1 MGRNNNPTRGS
12 TIRHVVRT
20 IAAASAAAATLVAG
34 MLVAGTANAAS
45 MRDPFE
51 RTIQNSNPGLWTNLG
66 TITFSNGNK
75 YENMEQSLGVV
86 DRVNGRNTYCIQA
99 DVLYTDTPEGPWSE
113 WTDENSR
120 PDAQRLAW
128 LTDKYNGNKDD
139 LTQAAIA
146 GLIHRELDPIG
157 PEYLQNVQRLG
168 WKDGTSWATYEAKMN
183 ELWNEAVANT
193 PENLDMT
200 YKYTTGER
208 KGSVTPSITNG
219 NGAEIAGIQ
228 YTVTLNGP
236 AVFDQTKTSTISG
249 TTTNEAIHLP
259 WTATGNGKVTSTV
272 QHKIPKAIRLDSPNQ
287 NLMGP
292 TDPQTVSKNIQFD
305 VLNNFKPTIESN
317 QTDHRIEYGHAPE
330 DDLTWHVDPTGG
342 DWIEGATIKSTGTLY
357 YFAKKPVEGRTTV
370 KDGVK
375 AATATVTGDKDGA
388 TNHVDATSITM
399 DPDFVKAHK
408 GATPSNLP
416 DTGWYT
422 WVWQITPDMQDA
434 NMKQY
439 LSTDYDW
446 SDNVLEAE
454 STQHMRNM
462 QPTIKSSVSD
472 AYKNDQSTVTGA
484 DGTERPS
491 VQIGSAQA
499 SDKTDVVYLEK
510 GSVIR
515 DKVTL
520 NVTDV
525 NGDGK
530 VDTQDWLHT
539 KDGQGEGK
547 ETEDNQITLTVNG
560 TIYGGMTREQAEQAQ
575 KDTAAGKTVELPKQ
589 AVKLATATFT
599 TNKAGDY
606 LISSSDEDKPVAQ
619 WKAEDG
625 VDLTNL
631 PSGYAT
637 FVFDIANKDQD
648 TESQT
653 GIKPSKDY
661 PFAKDVHEAPFTAD
675 ETVMI
680 RLTPKLDS
688 TVSSKEVKAGET
700 TIDKLVVAK
709 TNEKDVWPTYP
720 ETNVTEG
727 ETAKSTPLSLD
738 FHGVLYKVSDDPS
751 SAIEETDTVPENAV
765 KVHEADI
772 KDVTKFGTYTTDSF
786 TLTDTGTYA
795 WHWVM
800 TPSLTGDQNHNPLAA
815 LAWRQLTHGRV
826 QHAFG
831 LASEIVRVQGK
842 KPDVPKCEVSTKSQ
856 GEVAFE
862 NDKADLHDELLLKNC
877 EQAAK
882 AEFELWKQANGD
894 QSGDVLI
901 TVTGKVDA
909 VDGAHSPTVTVHET
923 GTYYWREKVYDKS
936 GKLISYGDAR
946 KSNETVLVKEKGL
959 ASTGVGTPML
969 LWAGVLAGAGIALAL
984 AGSRKRIR
992 L

>member
-20 IAAASAAAATLVAG
+20 IAAASAAVATLAAG
-34 MLVAGTANAAS
+34 LLVAGTADAAT

-51 RTIQNSNPGLWTNLG
+51 RSIQNGNPGLWTNVG
-66 TITFSNGNK
+66 TITFSNGKK
-75 YENMEQSLGVV
+75 YENMAQSLGVV
-86 DRVNGRNTYCIQA
+86 DRVNGKNTYCIEA
-99 DVLYTDTPEGPWSE
+99 DTLYTGTTGDWGD
-113 WTDENSR
+113 WTDER
-120 PDAQRLAW
+120 TKPDAQRLAW
-128 LTDKYNGNKDD
+128 LADRYNGDRDD

-146 GLIHRELDPIG
+146 GLIHQKLDPMG
-157 PEYLQNVQRLG
+157 NEYLSGLRQLG
-168 WKDGTSWATYEAKMN
+168 WADEPSWDAYTAKMN
-183 ELWNEAVANT
+183 SLWTEAVNGT
-193 PENLDMT
+193 PKDLDMQ
-200 YKYTTGER
+200 YRYTTGKR
-208 KGSVTPSITNG
+208 KGLVTPSIMNG
-219 NGAEIAGIQ
+219 NGVEIAGIQ
-228 YTVTLNGP
+228 YTVTLKGP
-236 AVFDQTKTSTISG
+236 AVFDQTGTNTISG
-249 TTTNEAIHLP
+249 TTTNEAIHLS
-259 WTATGNGKVTSTV
+259 WTATGNGKVTSIV
-272 QHKIPKAIRLDSPNQ
+272 QHKIPKATRLESPNQ

-292 TDPQTVSKNIQFD
+292 TDPQTVSKNIQFE
-305 VLNNFKPTIESN
+305 VLNNFKPTIQSD
-317 QTDHRIEYGHAPE
+317 QSDHRIEYGHAPE

-342 DWIEGATIKSTGTLY
+342 DWIQGATIKSTGTLY

-375 AATATVTGDKDGA
+375 AATATVAGDRDGA
-388 TNHVDATSITM
+388 TSHVDASSIAM
-399 DPDFVKAHK
+399 DPGFVKAHP
-408 GATPSNLP
+408 GATPSSLP
-416 DTGWYT
+416 ATGWYT
-422 WVWQITPDMQDA
+422 WVWEITPGMQDA
-434 NMKQY
+434 NMRQY
-439 LSTDYDW
+439 LSPDYDW

-454 STQHMRNM
+454 TTLHVRGM
-462 QPTIKSSVSD
+462 QPTITSSVSA
-472 AYKNDQSTVTGA
+472 AYRTDQSKVTGA
-484 DGTERPS
+484 DGIERPA
-491 VQIGSAQA
+491 VQIGSAAA
-499 SDKTDVVYLEK
+499 SDRTDVVYLEK
-510 GSVIR
+510 GGVIR

-520 NVTDV
+520 GVSDV

-530 VDTQDWLHT
+530 TDTADWLHT
-539 KDGQGEGK
+539 KDGQGESR
-547 ETEDNQITLTVNG
+547 ETEANQITIRVNG
-560 TIYGGMTREQAEQAQ
+560 TLYGGMTREQAEQAQ

-589 AVKLATATFT
+589 AVKLATTTFT

-606 LISSSDEDKPVAQ
+606 LLSSRKGEKPAGV
-619 WKAEDG
+619 WKAENG
-625 VDLTNL
+625 IDLTNP

-637 FVFDIANKDQD
+637 FVYDIANRDQD
-648 TESQT
+648 TKNQT
-653 GIKPSKDY
+653 GIEPSRDY

-675 ETVMI
+675 ETVMF

-700 TIDKLVVAK
+700 TVDKLVVAK

-727 ETAKSTPLSLD
+727 ETPKGTPLSLD

-751 SAIEETDTVPENAV
+751 AAIEETDTVPENAV
-765 KVHEADI
+765 KVHETDI

-786 TLTDTGTYA
+786 TLTESGTYA

-815 LAWRQLTHGRV
+815 LAWRQLTHGKV

-831 LASEIVRVQGK
+831 LASEIVRVR
-842 KPDVPKCEVSTKSQ
+842 KPETPKCEVSTKSQ
-856 GEVAFE
+856 GEVTFE
-862 NDKADLHDELLLKNC
+862 NGKADLHDELLLKNC
-877 EQAAK
+877 SDAAK
-882 AEFELWKQANGD
+882 AEFELWRQADGD

-909 VDGAHSPTVTVHET
+909 KDGIHSPTVTVHET
-923 GTYYWREKVYDKS
+923 GTYYWREKVYDQT

-946 KSNETVLVKEKGL
+946 KPNETVLVKEKGL

>member
-20 IAAASAAAATLVAG
+20 IAAGVAAAATLAAG
-34 MLVAGTANAAS
+34 MLVAGTADAAD

-51 RTIQNSNPGLWTNLG
+51 RSIQNGNPGLWANMG
-66 TITFSNGNK
+66 TITFSNGHK
-75 YENMEQSLGVV
+75 YEDMEQSLGVV
-86 DRVNGRNTYCIQA
+86 DKVNGKNVYCIQA
-99 DVLYTDTPEGPWSE
+99 DTLYTGTAGTWGE
-113 WTDENSR
+113 WTDAKTK

-128 LTDKYNGNKDD
+128 LTDKYNGNTDD

-146 GLIHRELDPIG
+146 GLIHQKLDPMG
-157 PEYLQNVQRLG
+157 EEYLKGIERLG
-168 WKDGTSWATYEAKMN
+168 WKDGTSWDTYTKKMN

-193 PENLDMT
+193 PSNLDMR
-200 YKYTTGER
+200 YQYTIGQR
-208 KGSVTPSITNG
+208 KGTIDVGIQNG
-219 NGAEIAGIQ
+219 NGGFLSGIT
-228 YTVTLNGP
+228 YTATLKGP
-236 AVFDQTKTSTISG
+236 AVFDQTGKNTISG
-249 TTTNEAIHLP
+249 TTTNSAQHVA
-259 WTATGNGKVTSTV
+259 WTATGNGKVMPV
-272 QHKIPKAIRLDSPNQ
+272 FNYKVPKAAKLSSPNQ
-287 NLMGP
+287 NLMAA
-292 TDPQTVSKNIQFD
+292 TDPETVSKNIQFE

-330 DDLTWHVDPTGG
+330 DDLTWHVDPSGG

-357 YFAKKPVEGRTTV
+357 YFAKKPVEGQTTV

-375 AATATVTGDKDGA
+375 AATATAAGDRDGA
-388 TNHVDATSITM
+388 TSHVDAASITM
-399 DPDFVKAHK
+399 DPGFVKAHP
-408 GATPSNLP
+408 GATPSSLP
-416 DTGWYT
+416 ATGWYT
-422 WVWQITPDMQDA
+422 WVWEITPGMQDA
-434 NMKQY
+434 DMRQY
-439 LSTDYDW
+439 LPADYDW

-454 STQHMRNM
+454 TTLHVRSM
-462 QPTIKSSVSD
+462 QPTITSSVSA
-472 AYKNDQSTVTGA
+472 AYKTDQSKVTGA
-484 DGTERPS
+484 DGIERPA
-491 VQIGSAQA
+491 VQIGSAAA
-499 SDKTDVVYLEK
+499 SDRTDVVYLEK
-510 GSVIR
+510 GGVIR

-520 NVTDV
+520 GVADV

-560 TIYGGMTREQAEQAQ
+560 AIYGGMTREQAEQAQ

-653 GIKPSKDY
+653 GIKPSDDY

-675 ETVMI
+675 ETVMF

-700 TIDKLVVAK
+700 TVDKLVVAK

-727 ETAKSTPLSLD
+727 EIPKATPLSLD

-751 SAIEETDTVPENAV
+751 AAIEETDTVPENAV
-765 KVHEADI
+765 KVHETDI

-786 TLTDTGTYA
+786 TLTESGTYA
-795 WHWVM
+795 WHWTM
-800 TPSLTGDQNHNPLAA
+800 TPSLTGDQNHNPLTA
-815 LAWRQLTHGRV
+815 LAWRQLTHGKV

-856 GEVAFE
+856 GEVTFE
-862 NDKADLHDELLLKNC
+862 NGKADLHDELLLKNC
-877 EQAAK
+877 SDAAK
-882 AEFELWKQANGD
+882 AEFELWKQSNGD

-909 VDGAHSPTVTVHET
+909 KDGVHSPTVTVHET
-923 GTYYWREKVYDKS
+923 GTYYWREKVYDQT

-984 AGSRKRIR
+984 AGSRRRIR

>member
-12 TIRHVVRT
+12 TIRHVART
-20 IAAASAAAATLVAG
+20 IAAGVAAAATLAAG
-34 MLVAGTANAAS
+34 MLVAGTADAAD

-51 RTIQNSNPGLWTNLG
+51 RSIQNGNPGLWANLG
-66 TITFSNGNK
+66 TITFSNGRK
-75 YENMEQSLGVV
+75 YEDMEQSLGVV
-86 DRVNGRNTYCIQA
+86 DRVNGKNVYCIQA
-99 DVLYTDTPEGPWSE
+99 DTLYTGTAGTWGE
-113 WTDENSR
+113 WTDAKTK

-128 LTDKYNGNKDD
+128 LADRYNGNTDD

-146 GLIHRELDPIG
+146 GLVHQKLDPMG
-157 PEYLQNVQRLG
+157 GEYLNGIQRLG
-168 WKDGTSWATYEAKMN
+168 WKDGIGWDAYTAKMN
-183 ELWNEAVANT
+183 SLWTEAVNGT
-193 PENLDMT
+193 PTDLDMQ
-200 YKYTTGER
+200 YRYTTGKR
-208 KGSVTPSITNG
+208 KGLVTPSIMNG
-219 NGAEIAGIQ
+219 NGVEIAGIQ
-228 YTVTLNGP
+228 YTVTLKGP
-236 AVFDQTKTSTISG
+236 AVFDQTGTNTISG
-249 TTTNEAIHLP
+249 TTTNEAIHLS
-259 WTATGNGKVTSTV
+259 WTATGNGKVTSIV
-272 QHKIPKAIRLDSPNQ
+272 QHKIPKATRLESPNQ

-292 TDPQTVSKNIQFD
+292 TDPQTVSKNIQFE
-305 VLNNFKPTIESN
+305 VLNNFKPTIQSD
-317 QTDHRIEYGHAPE
+317 QSDHRIEYGHAPE

-342 DWIEGATIKSTGTLY
+342 DWIQGATIKSTGTLY
-357 YFAKKPVEGRTTV
+357 YFANKPVEGRTTV
-370 KDGVK
+370 RDGVK
-375 AATATVTGDKDGA
+375 AATATAAGDRDGA
-388 TNHVDATSITM
+388 TSHVDASSITM
-399 DPDFVKAHK
+399 DPGFVKAHP

-416 DTGWYT
+416 ATGWYT
-422 WVWQITPDMQDA
+422 WVWQITPGMQDA
-434 NMKQY
+434 NMRQY
-439 LSTDYDW
+439 LPADYDW

-454 STQHMRNM
+454 TTLHVRSM
-462 QPTIKSSVSD
+462 QPTITSSVSA
-472 AYKNDQSTVTGA
+472 AYKTDQSKVTGA
-484 DGTERPS
+484 DGVERPA
-491 VQIGSAQA
+491 VQIGSAAA
-499 SDKTDVVYLEK
+499 SDRTDVVYLEK
-510 GSVIR
+510 GGVIR

-520 NVTDV
+520 GVSDV

-530 VDTQDWLHT
+530 TDTADWLHT
-539 KDGQGEGK
+539 KDGQGEGR
-547 ETEDNQITLTVNG
+547 ETEANQITIRVNG
-560 TIYGGMTREQAEQAQ
+560 TLYGGMTREQAEQAQ

-606 LISSSDEDKPVAQ
+606 LLSSRKGEKPAGV
-619 WKAEDG
+619 WKAENG
-625 VDLTNL
+625 IDLTNP

-637 FVFDIANKDQD
+637 FVYDIANKDQD

-653 GIKPSKDY
+653 GIKPSDDY

-675 ETVMI
+675 ETVMF

-700 TIDKLVVAK
+700 TVDKLVVAK

-727 ETAKSTPLSLD
+727 ETPKSTPLSLD

-751 SAIEETDTVPENAV
+751 AAIEETDTVPENAV
-765 KVHEADI
+765 KVHETDI

-786 TLTDTGTYA
+786 TLTESGTYA

-815 LAWRQLTHGRV
+815 LAWRQLTHGKV

-831 LASEIVRVQGK
+831 LASEIVRVL
-842 KPDVPKCEVSTKSQ
+842 KPETPKCEVSTKSQ
-856 GEVAFE
+856 GEVTFE
-862 NDKADLHDELLLKNC
+862 NGKADLHDELLLKNC
-877 EQAAK
+877 SDAAK
-882 AEFELWKQANGD
+882 AEFELWKQSNGD

-909 VDGAHSPTVTVHET
+909 KDGIHSPTVTVHET
-923 GTYYWREKVYDKS
+923 GTYYWREKVYDQT

-946 KSNETVLVKEKGL
+946 KPNETVLVKEKGL

>member
-20 IAAASAAAATLVAG
+20 IAAASAAVATLAAG
-34 MLVAGTANAAS
+34 LLVAGTADAAT

-51 RTIQNSNPGLWTNLG
+51 RSIQNGNPGLWTNMG
-66 TITFSNGNK
+66 TITFSNGKK
-75 YENMEQSLGVV
+75 YENMAQSLGVV
-86 DRVNGRNTYCIQA
+86 DRVNDKNTYCIEA
-99 DVLYTDTPEGPWSE
+99 DTLYTGTTGDWGD
-113 WTDENSR
+113 WTDER
-120 PDAQRLAW
+120 TKPDAQRLAW
-128 LTDKYNGNKDD
+128 LADRYNGDRDD

-146 GLIHRELDPIG
+146 GLIHQKLDPMG
-157 PEYLQNVQRLG
+157 NEYLSGLRQLG
-168 WKDGTSWATYEAKMN
+168 WADELSWDAYTAKMN
-183 ELWNEAVANT
+183 SLWTEAVNGT
-193 PENLDMT
+193 PKDLDMQ
-200 YKYTTGER
+200 YQYTTGKR
-208 KGSVTPSITNG
+208 KGLVTPSIMNG
-219 NGAEIAGIQ
+219 NGVEIAGIQ
-228 YTVTLNGP
+228 YTVTLKGP
-236 AVFDQTKTSTISG
+236 AVFDQTGTNTISG
-249 TTTNEAIHLP
+249 TTTNEAIHLS
-259 WTATGNGKVTSTV
+259 WTATGNGKVTSIV
-272 QHKIPKAIRLDSPNQ
+272 QHKIPKATRLESPNQ

-292 TDPQTVSKNIQFD
+292 TDPQTVSKNIQFE
-305 VLNNFKPTIESN
+305 VLNNFKPTIQSD
-317 QTDHRIEYGHAPE
+317 QSDHRIEYGHAPE

-342 DWIEGATIKSTGTLY
+342 DWIQGATIKSTGTLY

-375 AATATVTGDKDGA
+375 AATATVAGDRDGA
-388 TNHVDATSITM
+388 TSHVDASSIAM
-399 DPDFVKAHK
+399 DPGFVKAHP
-408 GATPSNLP
+408 GATPSSLP
-416 DTGWYT
+416 ATGWYT
-422 WVWQITPDMQDA
+422 WVWEITPGMQDA
-434 NMKQY
+434 NMRQY
-439 LSTDYDW
+439 LSPDYDW

-454 STQHMRNM
+454 TTLHVRGM
-462 QPTIKSSVSD
+462 QPTITSSVSA
-472 AYKNDQSTVTGA
+472 AYRTDQSKVTGA
-484 DGTERPS
+484 DGIERPA
-491 VQIGSAQA
+491 VQIGSAAA
-499 SDKTDVVYLEK
+499 SDRTDVVYLEK
-510 GSVIR
+510 GGVIR

-520 NVTDV
+520 GVSDV

-530 VDTQDWLHT
+530 TDTADWLHT
-539 KDGQGEGK
+539 KDGQGEGR
-547 ETEDNQITLTVNG
+547 ETEANQITIRVNG
-560 TIYGGMTREQAEQAQ
+560 TLYGGMTREQAEQAQ

-589 AVKLATATFT
+589 AVKLATTTFT

-606 LISSSDEDKPVAQ
+606 LLSSRKGEKPAGV
-619 WKAEDG
+619 WKAENG
-625 VDLTNL
+625 IDLTNP

-637 FVFDIANKDQD
+637 FVYDIANRDQD
-648 TESQT
+648 TKNQT
-653 GIKPSKDY
+653 GIEPSRDY

-675 ETVMI
+675 ETVMF

-700 TIDKLVVAK
+700 TVDKLVVAK

-727 ETAKSTPLSLD
+727 ETPKGTPLSLD

-751 SAIEETDTVPENAV
+751 AAIEETDTVPENAV
-765 KVHEADI
+765 KVHETDI

-786 TLTDTGTYA
+786 TLTESGTYA

-815 LAWRQLTHGRV
+815 LAWRQLTHGKV

-831 LASEIVRVQGK
+831 LASEIVRVR
-842 KPDVPKCEVSTKSQ
+842 KPETPKCEVSTKSQ
-856 GEVAFE
+856 GEVTFE
-862 NDKADLHDELLLKNC
+862 NGKADLHDELLLKNC
-877 EQAAK
+877 SDAAK
-882 AEFELWKQANGD
+882 AEFELWRQADGD

-909 VDGAHSPTVTVHET
+909 KDGIHSPTVTVHET
-923 GTYYWREKVYDKS
+923 GTYYWREKVYDQT

-946 KSNETVLVKEKGL
+946 KPNETVLVKEKGL

>member
-20 IAAASAAAATLVAG
+20 IAAGVAAAATLAAG
-34 MLVAGTANAAS
+34 MLVAGTADAAD

-51 RTIQNSNPGLWTNLG
+51 RSIQNGNPGLWANMG
-66 TITFSNGNK
+66 TITFSNGHK
-75 YENMEQSLGVV
+75 YEDMEQSLGVV
-86 DRVNGRNTYCIQA
+86 DKVNGKNVYCIQA
-99 DVLYTDTPEGPWSE
+99 DTLYTGTTGTWGE
-113 WTDENSR
+113 WTDAKTK

-128 LTDKYNGNKDD
+128 LTDKYNGNTDD

-146 GLIHRELDPIG
+146 GLIHQKLDPMG
-157 PEYLQNVQRLG
+157 EEYLKGIERLG
-168 WKDGTSWATYEAKMN
+168 WKDGTSWDTYTKKMN

-193 PENLDMT
+193 PSNLDMR
-200 YKYTTGER
+200 YQYTIGQR
-208 KGSVTPSITNG
+208 KGTIDVGIQNG
-219 NGAEIAGIQ
+219 NGGFLSGIT
-228 YTVTLNGP
+228 YTATLKGP
-236 AVFDQTKTSTISG
+236 AVFDQTGKNTISG
-249 TTTNEAIHLP
+249 TTTNSAQHVA
-259 WTATGNGKVTSTV
+259 WTATGNGKVMPV
-272 QHKIPKAIRLDSPNQ
+272 FNYKVPKAAKLSSPNQ
-287 NLMGP
+287 NLMAA
-292 TDPQTVSKNIQFD
+292 TDPETVSKNIQFE

-357 YFAKKPVEGRTTV
+357 YFAKKPVEGQTTV

-388 TNHVDATSITM
+388 TNHVDASSITM
-399 DPDFVKAHK
+399 DPDFMKTHP
-408 GATPSNLP
+408 GATPSSLP

-454 STQHMRNM
+454 TTQHVRNM

-520 NVTDV
+520 GVADV

-530 VDTQDWLHT
+530 VDTADWLHT
-539 KDGQGEGK
+539 RDGQGEGR
-547 ETEDNQITLTVNG
+547 ETEANQITIRVNG
-560 TIYGGMTREQAEQAQ
+560 TLYGGMTREQAEQAQ
-575 KDTAAGKTVELPKQ
+575 KDAASGKNVELPRQ
-589 AVKLATATFT
+589 AVKLATTTFT
-599 TNKAGDY
+599 TNKTGDY

-653 GIKPSKDY
+653 GIKPSDDY

-675 ETVMI
+675 ETVMF

-700 TIDKLVVAK
+700 TVDKLVVAK

-727 ETAKSTPLSLD
+727 EIPKATPLSLD

-751 SAIEETDTVPENAV
+751 AAIEETDTVPENAV
-765 KVHEADI
+765 KVHETDI

-786 TLTDTGTYA
+786 TLTESGTYA
-795 WHWVM
+795 WHWTM
-800 TPSLTGDQNHNPLAA
+800 TPSLTGDQNHNPLTA
-815 LAWRQLTHGRV
+815 LAWRQLTHGKV

-856 GEVAFE
+856 GEVTFE
-862 NDKADLHDELLLKNC
+862 NGKADLHDELLLKNC
-877 EQAAK
+877 SDAAK
-882 AEFELWKQANGD
+882 AEFELWKQSNGD

-909 VDGAHSPTVTVHET
+909 KDGAHSPTVTVHET
-923 GTYYWREKVYDKS
+923 GTYYWREKVYDQT

>member
-1 MGRNNNPTRGS
+1 MGS
-12 TIRHVVRT
+12 THNDRHWART
-20 IAAASAAAATLVAG
+20 LAAGVAAAATLAAG
-34 MLVAGTANAAS
+34 MLVAGTADAAD

-51 RTIQNSNPGLWTNLG
+51 RSIQNGNPGLWANLG
-66 TITFSNGNK
+66 TITFSNGHK

-86 DRVNGRNTYCIQA
+86 DRVNGKNAYCIEA
-99 DVLYTDTPEGPWSE
+99 DTLYTGTSGTWGD
-113 WTDENSR
+113 WTDER
-120 PDAQRLAW
+120 TKPDAQKLAW
-128 LTDKYNGNKDD
+128 LTNKYNNDTND

-146 GLIHRELDPIG
+146 GLVHKKLDPMG
-157 PEYLQNVQRLG
+157 DEYLNGIQRLG
-168 WKDGTSWATYEAKMN
+168 WKDGIGWDTYAAKMDS
-183 ELWNEAVANT
+183 LWNEAVNGT
-193 PENLDMT
+193 PTNLDM
-200 YKYTTGER
+200 KYQYTIGQR
-208 KGSVTPSITNG
+208 KGLVTPSIMNG
-219 NGAEIAGIQ
+219 NGQ
-228 YTVTLNGP
+228 YVSGMPFRIMLQGP
-236 AVFDQTKTSTISG
+236 AVFDQTGTDTIDG
-249 TTTNEAIHLP
+249 TTTNKKQDFA
-259 WTATGNGKVTSTV
+259 WTATGNGKVTWSVSYKGNQPRKLT
-272 QHKIPKAIRLDSPNQ
+272 SPNQ
-287 NLMGP
+287 NLMAP
-292 TDPQTVSKNIQFD
+292 SDPETVSKNIQFE
-305 VLNNFKPTIESN
+305 VRNNFKPTIQSD
-317 QTDHRIEYGHAPE
+317 QSDHRIEYGHAPE

-342 DWIEGATIKSTGTLY
+342 DWIQGATIKSTGTLY
-357 YFAKKPVEGRTTV
+357 YFANKPVEGRTTV
-370 KDGVK
+370 RDGVK
-375 AATATVTGDKDGA
+375 AATATAAGDRDGA
-388 TNHVDATSITM
+388 TSHVDAASITM
-399 DPDFVKAHK
+399 DPGFVKAHP
-408 GATPSNLP
+408 GATPSSLP
-416 DTGWYT
+416 ATGWYT
-422 WVWQITPDMQDA
+422 WVWQITPGMQDA

-439 LSTDYDW
+439 LPADYDW

-454 STQHMRNM
+454 TTLHVRSM
-462 QPTIKSSVSD
+462 QPTITSSVSA
-472 AYKNDQSTVTGA
+472 AYKTDQSTVAGA

-491 VQIGSAQA
+491 VQIGSAAA

-520 NVTDV
+520 GVTDV

-530 VDTQDWLHT
+530 TDTADWLHT
-539 KDGQGEGK
+539 KDGQGEGR
-547 ETEDNQITLTVNG
+547 ETEANQITIRVNG
-560 TIYGGMTREQAEQAQ
+560 TLYGGMTREQAEQAQ
-575 KDTAAGKTVELPKQ
+575 KDTAAGKTVEPPKQ

-653 GIKPSKDY
+653 GIEPSDDY

-675 ETVMI
+675 ETVMF

-700 TIDKLVVAK
+700 TVDKLVVAK

-727 ETAKSTPLSLD
+727 EIPKATPLSLD

-751 SAIEETDTVPENAV
+751 AAIEETDTVPENAV
-765 KVHEADI
+765 KVHETDI
-772 KDVTKFGTYTTDSF
+772 KDVTGFGTYTTDSF
-786 TLTDTGTYA
+786 TLTESGTYA

-815 LAWRQLTHGRV
+815 LAWRQLTHGKV

-831 LASEIVRVQGK
+831 LASEIVRVR
-842 KPDVPKCEVSTKSQ
+842 KPETPRCEVSTRSQ
-856 GEVAFE
+856 GEVTME
-862 NDKADLHDELLLKNC
+862 NGRADLHDELLLRNC

-882 AEFELWKQANGD
+882 AEFELWKQADGD

-909 VDGAHSPTVTVHET
+909 KDGVHSPTVTVHET
-923 GTYYWREKVYDKS
+923 GTYYWREKVYDQT
-936 GKLISYGDAR
+936 GRLVSYGDAR
-946 KSNETVLVKEKGL
+946 KPNETVTVREKQL
-959 ASTGVGTPML
+959 ASTGTGVLPAVMAGML
-969 LWAGVLAGAGIALAL
+969 LAGLGAAFALRNRRRA
-984 AGSRKRIR
+984 
-992 L
+992 

>member
-20 IAAASAAAATLVAG
+20 IAAGVAAAATLAAG
-34 MLVAGTANAAS
+34 MLVAGTADAAD

-51 RTIQNSNPGLWTNLG
+51 RSIQNGNPGLWANMG
-66 TITFSNGNK
+66 TITFSNGHK
-75 YENMEQSLGVV
+75 YEDMEQSLGVV
-86 DRVNGRNTYCIQA
+86 DKVNGKNVYCIQA
-99 DVLYTDTPEGPWSE
+99 DTLYTGTAGTWGE
-113 WTDENSR
+113 WTDAKTK

-128 LTDKYNGNKDD
+128 LTDKYNGNTDD

-146 GLIHRELDPIG
+146 GLIHQKLDPMG
-157 PEYLQNVQRLG
+157 EEYLKGIERLG
-168 WKDGTSWATYEAKMN
+168 WKDGTSWDTYTKKMN

-193 PENLDMT
+193 PSNLDMR
-200 YKYTTGER
+200 YQYTIGQR
-208 KGSVTPSITNG
+208 KGTIDVGIQNG
-219 NGAEIAGIQ
+219 NGGFLSGIT
-228 YTVTLNGP
+228 YTATLKGP
-236 AVFDQTKTSTISG
+236 AVFDQTGKNTISG
-249 TTTNEAIHLP
+249 TTTNSAQHVA
-259 WTATGNGKVTSTV
+259 WTATGNGKVMPV
-272 QHKIPKAIRLDSPNQ
+272 FNYKVPKAAKLSSPNQ
-287 NLMGP
+287 NLMAA
-292 TDPQTVSKNIQFD
+292 TDPETVSKNIQFE

-330 DDLTWHVDPTGG
+330 DDLTWHVDPSGG

-357 YFAKKPVEGRTTV
+357 YFAKKPVEGQTTV

-388 TNHVDATSITM
+388 TNHVDAASITM
-399 DPDFVKAHK
+399 DPDFVKTHP
-408 GATPSNLP
+408 GATPSSLP

-434 NMKQY
+434 NMRQY

-454 STQHMRNM
+454 STQHVRNM
-462 QPTIKSSVSD
+462 QPTIKSSVSG
-472 AYKNDQSTVTGA
+472 AYKNDQSTVAGA

-510 GSVIR
+510 GSIIR

-520 NVTDV
+520 GVTDV

-560 TIYGGMTREQAEQAQ
+560 SIYGGMTREQAEQAQ

-625 VDLTNL
+625 VDLTNP

-637 FVFDIANKDQD
+637 FVFDIANRDQD
-648 TESQT
+648 TKNQT
-653 GIKPSKDY
+653 GIEPSRDY

-675 ETVMI
+675 ETIMT

-700 TIDKLVVAK
+700 TVDRLVVAK

-720 ETNVTEG
+720 QSNVTEG
-727 ETAKSTPLSLD
+727 ETPKGTPLSLD
-738 FHGVLYKVSDDPS
+738 FHGVLYKVSDDPAA
-751 SAIEETDTVPENAV
+751 AIEQTDTVPDNAV
-765 KVHEADI
+765 KVHETDI
-772 KDVTKFGTYTTDSF
+772 KDVTKFGTYSTDSF
-786 TLTDTGTYA
+786 TLTEPGTYA

-815 LAWRQLTHGRV
+815 LAWRQLTHGKV

-856 GEVAFE
+856 GEVTFE
-862 NDKADLHDELLLKNC
+862 NGKADLHDELLLKNC

-923 GTYYWREKVYDKS
+923 GTYYWREKVYDQT

>member
-12 TIRHVVRT
+12 TIRHMVRT
-20 IAAASAAAATLVAG
+20 IAAGVAAAATLAAG
-34 MLVAGTANAAS
+34 MLVAGTADAAD

-51 RTIQNSNPGLWTNLG
+51 RSIQNGNPGLWANMG
-66 TITFSNGNK
+66 TITFSNGHK
-75 YENMEQSLGVV
+75 YEDMEQSLGVV
-86 DRVNGRNTYCIQA
+86 DKVNGKNVYCIQA
-99 DVLYTDTPEGPWSE
+99 DTLYTGTAGTWGE
-113 WTDENSR
+113 WTDAKTK

-128 LTDKYNGNKDD
+128 LTDKYNGNTDD

-146 GLIHRELDPIG
+146 GLIHQKLDPMG
-157 PEYLQNVQRLG
+157 EEYLKGIERLG
-168 WKDGTSWATYEAKMN
+168 WKDGTSWDTYTKKMN

-193 PENLDMT
+193 PSNLDMR
-200 YKYTTGER
+200 YQYTIGQR
-208 KGSVTPSITNG
+208 KGTIDVGIQNG
-219 NGAEIAGIQ
+219 NGGFLSGIT
-228 YTVTLNGP
+228 YTATLKGP
-236 AVFDQTKTSTISG
+236 AVFDQTGKNTISG
-249 TTTNEAIHLP
+249 TTTNSAQHVA
-259 WTATGNGKVTSTV
+259 WTATGNGKVMPV
-272 QHKIPKAIRLDSPNQ
+272 FNYKVPKAAKLSSPNQ
-287 NLMGP
+287 NLMAA
-292 TDPQTVSKNIQFD
+292 TDPETVSKNIQFE

-330 DDLTWHVDPTGG
+330 DDLTWHVDPSGG

-357 YFAKKPVEGRTTV
+357 YFAKKPVEGQTTV

-388 TNHVDATSITM
+388 TNHVDAASITM
-399 DPDFVKAHK
+399 DPDFVKTHP
-408 GATPSNLP
+408 GATPSSLP
-416 DTGWYT
+416 ATGWYT
-422 WVWQITPDMQDA
+422 WVWEITPDMQDA
-434 NMKQY
+434 NMRQY
-439 LSTDYDW
+439 LPADYDW

-454 STQHMRNM
+454 TTLHVRNM
-462 QPTIKSSVSD
+462 QPTITSSVSA
-472 AYKNDQSTVTGA
+472 AYKTDQSKVTGA
-484 DGTERPS
+484 DGVERPA
-491 VQIGSAQA
+491 VQIGSAAA
-499 SDKTDVVYLEK
+499 SDRTDVVYLEK
-510 GSVIR
+510 GGVIR

-520 NVTDV
+520 GVSDV

-530 VDTQDWLHT
+530 TDTADWLHT
-539 KDGQGEGK
+539 KDGQGEGR
-547 ETEDNQITLTVNG
+547 ETEANQITIRVNG
-560 TIYGGMTREQAEQAQ
+560 TLYGGMTREQAEQAQ

-606 LISSSDEDKPVAQ
+606 LLSSRKGEKPAGV
-619 WKAEDG
+619 WKAENG
-625 VDLTNL
+625 IDLTNP

-637 FVFDIANKDQD
+637 FVYDIANKDQD

-653 GIKPSKDY
+653 GIKPSDDY

-675 ETVMI
+675 ETVMF

-700 TIDKLVVAK
+700 TVDKLVVAK

-720 ETNVTEG
+720 QSNVTEG
-727 ETAKSTPLSLD
+727 ETPKGTPLSLD

-751 SAIEETDTVPENAV
+751 AAIEETDTVPENAV
-765 KVHEADI
+765 KVHETDI

-786 TLTDTGTYA
+786 TLTESGTYA

-815 LAWRQLTHGRV
+815 LAWRQLTHGKV

-831 LASEIVRVQGK
+831 LASEIVRVR
-842 KPDVPKCEVSTKSQ
+842 KPETPKCEVSTRSQ
-856 GEVAFE
+856 GEVTME
-862 NDKADLHDELLLKNC
+862 NGKADLHDELLLKNC

-882 AEFELWKQANGD
+882 AEFELWRQADGD

-909 VDGAHSPTVTVHET
+909 KDGIHSPTVTVHET
-923 GTYYWREKVYDKS
+923 GTYYWREKVYDQT
-936 GKLISYGDAR
+936 GGLVSYGDAR
-946 KSNETVLVKEKGL
+946 KPNETVLVKEKGL

>member
-20 IAAASAAAATLVAG
+20 IAAGVAAAATLAAG
-34 MLVAGTANAAS
+34 MLVAGTADAAD

-51 RTIQNSNPGLWTNLG
+51 RSIQNGNPGLWANMG
-66 TITFSNGNK
+66 TITFSNGHK
-75 YENMEQSLGVV
+75 YEDMEQSLGVV
-86 DRVNGRNTYCIQA
+86 DKVNGKNVYCIQA
-99 DVLYTDTPEGPWSE
+99 DTLYTGTAGTWGE
-113 WTDENSR
+113 WTDAKTK

-128 LTDKYNGNKDD
+128 LTDKYNGNTDD

-146 GLIHRELDPIG
+146 GLIHQKLDPMG
-157 PEYLQNVQRLG
+157 GEYLNGIQRLG
-168 WKDGTSWATYEAKMN
+168 WKDGIGWDTYAAKMDS
-183 ELWNEAVANT
+183 LWNEAVANT
-193 PENLDMT
+193 PSNLDMQ
-200 YKYTTGER
+200 YRYTTGKR
-208 KGSVTPSITNG
+208 KGLVTPSIMNVNG
-219 NGAEIAGIQ
+219 VEIAGIQ
-228 YTVTLNGP
+228 YTVTLKGP
-236 AVFDQTKTSTISG
+236 AVFDQTGTNTISG
-249 TTTNEAIHLP
+249 TTTNEAIHLS
-259 WTATGNGKVTSTV
+259 WTATGNGKVTSIV
-272 QHKIPKAIRLDSPNQ
+272 QHKIPKATRLESPNQ

-292 TDPQTVSKNIQFD
+292 TDPQTVSKNIQFE
-305 VLNNFKPTIESN
+305 VRNNFKPTIESN

-342 DWIEGATIKSTGTLY
+342 DWIQGATIKSTGTLY

-370 KDGVK
+370 RDGVK
-375 AATATVTGDKDGA
+375 AATATVSGDRDGA
-388 TNHVDATSITM
+388 TSHVDASSITM
-399 DPDFVKAHK
+399 DPGFVKAHP
-408 GATPSNLP
+408 GAAPSSLP
-416 DTGWYT
+416 ATGWYT
-422 WVWQITPDMQDA
+422 WVWEITPGMQDA
-434 NMKQY
+434 NMRQY
-439 LSTDYDW
+439 LPADYDW

-454 STQHMRNM
+454 TTLHVRSM
-462 QPTIKSSVSD
+462 QPTITSSVSA
-472 AYKNDQSTVTGA
+472 AYKTDQSKVTGA
-484 DGTERPS
+484 DGIERPA
-491 VQIGSAQA
+491 VQIGSAAA
-499 SDKTDVVYLEK
+499 SDRTDVVYLEK
-510 GSVIR
+510 GGVIR

-520 NVTDV
+520 GVSDV

-530 VDTQDWLHT
+530 TDTADWLHT
-539 KDGQGEGK
+539 KDGQGEGR
-547 ETEDNQITLTVNG
+547 ETEANQITIRVNG
-560 TIYGGMTREQAEQAQ
+560 TLYGGMTREQAEQAQ
-575 KDTAAGKTVELPKQ
+575 KDAASGKTVELPKQ
-589 AVKLATATFT
+589 AVKLATTTFT

-606 LISSSDEDKPVAQ
+606 LLSSRKGEKPAGV
-619 WKAEDG
+619 WKAENG
-625 VDLTNL
+625 IDLTNP

-637 FVFDIANKDQD
+637 FVYDIANKDQD

-653 GIKPSKDY
+653 GIKPSDDY

-675 ETVMI
+675 ETVMF

-720 ETNVTEG
+720 QSNVTEG
-727 ETAKSTPLSLD
+727 ETPKSTPLSLD
-738 FHGVLYKVSDDPS
+738 FHGVLYKVSDDPAA
-751 SAIEETDTVPENAV
+751 AIEETDTVPENAV
-765 KVHEADI
+765 KVHETDI

-786 TLTDTGTYA
+786 TLTESGTYA

-815 LAWRQLTHGRV
+815 LAWRQLTHGKV

-831 LASEIVRVQGK
+831 LASEIVRVR
-842 KPDVPKCEVSTKSQ
+842 KPETPKCEVSTRSQ
-856 GEVAFE
+856 GEVTME
-862 NDKADLHDELLLKNC
+862 NGRADLHDELLLKNC

-882 AEFELWKQANGD
+882 AEFELWKQSNGD

-909 VDGAHSPTVTVHET
+909 KDGIHSPTVTVHET
-923 GTYYWREKVYDKS
+923 GTYYWREKVYDQT

>member
-34 MLVAGTANAAS
+34 MLVAGTADAAD

-51 RTIQNSNPGLWTNLG
+51 RAIWNNNPGLATNMG
-66 TITFSNGNK
+66 TITFSNGHK
-75 YENMEQSLGVV
+75 YENMEQGLGIV
-86 DRVNGRNTYCIQA
+86 DRVNGRNVYCIQA
-99 DVLYTDTPEGPWSE
+99 DVLYTGTTGTWGD
-113 WTDENSR
+113 WTDER
-120 PDAQRLAW
+120 TKPDAQRLAW
-128 LTDKYNGNKDD
+128 LTDRYNGNTDD
-139 LTQAAIA
+139 LTQGAIA
-146 GLIHRELDPIG
+146 GLIHKKLDPMG
-157 PEYLQNVQRLG
+157 EEYMQNVQRLG
-168 WKDGTSWATYEAKMN
+168 WKDGTSWDTYTAKMN

-193 PENLDMT
+193 PSNLDMR
-200 YKYTTGER
+200 YQYTLGKR
-208 KGSVTPSITNG
+208 KGTIDVGIQNG
-219 NGAEIAGIQ
+219 NGGFLSGIT
-228 YTVTLNGP
+228 YTATLKGP
-236 AVFDQTKTSTISG
+236 AVFDQTGKNTISG
-249 TTTNEAIHLP
+249 TTTNSAQHVA
-259 WTATGNGKVTSTV
+259 WTATGNGKVMPV
-272 QHKIPKAIRLDSPNQ
+272 FNYKVPKAAKLSSPNQ
-287 NLMGP
+287 NLMAA
-292 TDPQTVSKNIQFD
+292 TDPETVSKNIQFE
-305 VLNNFKPTIESN
+305 VLNNFKPTIESD
-317 QTDHRIEYGHAPE
+317 QSDHRIEYGHAPE

-342 DWIEGATIKSTGTLY
+342 DWIQGATIKSTGTLY

-375 AATATVTGDKDGA
+375 AATATVTGDRDGA
-388 TNHVDATSITM
+388 TNHVDAASITM
-399 DPDFVKAHK
+399 DPGFVKTHK
-408 GATPSNLP
+408 GATPSSLP
-416 DTGWYT
+416 ATGWYT

-434 NMKQY
+434 NMRQY

-454 STQHMRNM
+454 STQHVRSM
-462 QPTIKSSVSD
+462 QPTIKSSVSA
-472 AYKNDQSTVTGA
+472 AYKTDQSTVAGA

-520 NVTDV
+520 GVTDV

-547 ETEDNQITLTVNG
+547 ETEDNQITIRVNG
-560 TIYGGMTREQAEQAQ
+560 TLYGGMTREQAEQAQ
-575 KDTAAGKTVELPKQ
+575 KDTAAGKTVGLPKQ

-653 GIKPSKDY
+653 GVKPSRDY

-675 ETVMI
+675 ETVMF

-700 TIDKLVVAK
+700 TVDKLVVAK

-751 SAIEETDTVPENAV
+751 SAIEQTDTVPENAV

-772 KDVTKFGTYTTDSF
+772 KDVTRFGTYTTDSF

>member
-20 IAAASAAAATLVAG
+20 IAAGVAAAATLAAG
-34 MLVAGTANAAS
+34 MLVAGTADAAD

-51 RTIQNSNPGLWTNLG
+51 RSIQNGNPGLWANMG
-66 TITFSNGNK
+66 TITFSNGHK
-75 YENMEQSLGVV
+75 YEDMEQSLGVV
-86 DRVNGRNTYCIQA
+86 DKVNGKNVYCIQA
-99 DVLYTDTPEGPWSE
+99 DTLYTGTTGTWGE
-113 WTDENSR
+113 WTDAKTK

-128 LTDKYNGNKDD
+128 LTDKYNGNTDD

-146 GLIHRELDPIG
+146 GLIHQKLDPMG
-157 PEYLQNVQRLG
+157 EEYLKGIERLG
-168 WKDGTSWATYEAKMN
+168 WKDGTSWDTYTKKMN

-193 PENLDMT
+193 PSNLDMR
-200 YKYTTGER
+200 YQYTIGQR
-208 KGSVTPSITNG
+208 KGTIDVGIQNG
-219 NGAEIAGIQ
+219 NGGFLSGIT
-228 YTVTLNGP
+228 YTATLKGP
-236 AVFDQTKTSTISG
+236 AVFDQTGKNTISG
-249 TTTNEAIHLP
+249 TTTNSAQHVA
-259 WTATGNGKVTSTV
+259 WTATGNGKVMPV
-272 QHKIPKAIRLDSPNQ
+272 FNYKVPKAAKLSSPNQ
-287 NLMGP
+287 NLMAA
-292 TDPQTVSKNIQFD
+292 TDPETVSKNIQFE

-357 YFAKKPVEGRTTV
+357 YFAKKPVEGQTTV

-388 TNHVDATSITM
+388 TNHVDASSITM
-399 DPDFVKAHK
+399 DPDFMKTHP
-408 GATPSNLP
+408 GATPSSLP

-454 STQHMRNM
+454 TTQHVRNM

-520 NVTDV
+520 GVADV

-530 VDTQDWLHT
+530 VDTADWLHT
-539 KDGQGEGK
+539 RDGQGEGR
-547 ETEDNQITLTVNG
+547 ETEANQITIRVNG
-560 TIYGGMTREQAEQAQ
+560 TLYGGMTREQAEQAQ
-575 KDTAAGKTVELPKQ
+575 KDAASGKNVELPRQ
-589 AVKLATATFT
+589 AVKLATTTFT
-599 TNKAGDY
+599 TNKTGDY

-653 GIKPSKDY
+653 GIKPSDDY

-675 ETVMI
+675 ETVMF

-700 TIDKLVVAK
+700 TVDKLVVAK

-727 ETAKSTPLSLD
+727 EIPKATPLSLD

-751 SAIEETDTVPENAV
+751 AAIEETDTVPENAV
-765 KVHEADI
+765 KVHETDI

-786 TLTDTGTYA
+786 TLTESGTYA
-795 WHWVM
+795 WHWTM
-800 TPSLTGDQNHNPLAA
+800 TPSLTGDQNHNPLTA
-815 LAWRQLTHGRV
+815 LAWRQLTHGKV

-856 GEVAFE
+856 GEVTFE
-862 NDKADLHDELLLKNC
+862 NGKADLHDELLLKNC
-877 EQAAK
+877 SDAAK
-882 AEFELWKQANGD
+882 AEFELWKQSNGD

-909 VDGAHSPTVTVHET
+909 KDGAHSPTVTVHET
-923 GTYYWREKVYDKS
+923 GTYYWREKVHDQT

>member
-20 IAAASAAAATLVAG
+20 IAAGVAAAATLAAG
-34 MLVAGTANAAS
+34 MLVAGTADAAD

-51 RTIQNSNPGLWTNLG
+51 RSIQNGNPGLWANMG
-66 TITFSNGNK
+66 TITFSNGHK
-75 YENMEQSLGVV
+75 YEDMEQSLGVV
-86 DRVNGRNTYCIQA
+86 DKVNGKNVYCIQA
-99 DVLYTDTPEGPWSE
+99 DTLYTGTAGTWGE
-113 WTDENSR
+113 WTDAKTK

-128 LTDKYNGNKDD
+128 LTDKYNGNTDD

-146 GLIHRELDPIG
+146 GLIHQKLDPMG
-157 PEYLQNVQRLG
+157 EEYLKGIERLG
-168 WKDGTSWATYEAKMN
+168 WKDGTSWDTYTKKMN

-193 PENLDMT
+193 PSNLDMR
-200 YKYTTGER
+200 YQYTIGQR
-208 KGSVTPSITNG
+208 KGTINVGIQNG
-219 NGAEIAGIQ
+219 NGGFLSGIT
-228 YTVTLNGP
+228 YTATLKGP
-236 AVFDQTKTSTISG
+236 AVFDQTGKNTISG
-249 TTTNEAIHLP
+249 TTTNSAQHVA
-259 WTATGNGKVTSTV
+259 WTATGNGKVMPV
-272 QHKIPKAIRLDSPNQ
+272 FNYKVPKAAKLSSPNQ
-287 NLMGP
+287 NLMAA
-292 TDPQTVSKNIQFD
+292 TDPETVSKNIQFE

-330 DDLTWHVDPTGG
+330 DDLTWHVDPSGG

-357 YFAKKPVEGRTTV
+357 YFAKKPVEGQTTV

-388 TNHVDATSITM
+388 TNHVDAASITM
-399 DPDFVKAHK
+399 DPDFVKTHP
-408 GATPSNLP
+408 GATPSSLP

-454 STQHMRNM
+454 TTLHVRNM
-462 QPTIKSSVSD
+462 QPTITSSVSA
-472 AYKNDQSTVTGA
+472 AYKTDQSKVTGA
-484 DGTERPS
+484 DGIERPA
-491 VQIGSAQA
+491 VQIGSAAA
-499 SDKTDVVYLEK
+499 SDRTDVVYLEK
-510 GSVIR
+510 GGVIR

-520 NVTDV
+520 GVSDV

-530 VDTQDWLHT
+530 TDTADWLHT
-539 KDGQGEGK
+539 KDGQGEGR
-547 ETEDNQITLTVNG
+547 ETEANQITIRVNG
-560 TIYGGMTREQAEQAQ
+560 TLYGGMTREQAEQAQ
-575 KDTAAGKTVELPKQ
+575 KDAASGKTVELPRQ
-589 AVKLATATFT
+589 AVKLATTTFT

-606 LISSSDEDKPVAQ
+606 LLSSRKGEKPAGV
-619 WKAEDG
+619 WKAENG
-625 VDLTNL
+625 IDLTNP

-637 FVFDIANKDQD
+637 FVYDIANRDQD
-648 TESQT
+648 TKNQT
-653 GIKPSKDY
+653 GIEPSRDY

-675 ETVMI
+675 ETVMF

-700 TIDKLVVAK
+700 TVDKLVVAK

-727 ETAKSTPLSLD
+727 ETPKGTPLSLD

-751 SAIEETDTVPENAV
+751 AAIEETDTVPENAV
-765 KVHEADI
+765 KVHETDI

-786 TLTDTGTYA
+786 TLTESGTYA

-815 LAWRQLTHGRV
+815 LAWRQLTHGKV

-831 LASEIVRVQGK
+831 LASEIVRVR
-842 KPDVPKCEVSTKSQ
+842 KPETPKCEVSTKSQ
-856 GEVAFE
+856 GEVTFE
-862 NDKADLHDELLLKNC
+862 NGKADLHDELLLKNC
-877 EQAAK
+877 SDAAK
-882 AEFELWKQANGD
+882 AEFELWRQADGD

-909 VDGAHSPTVTVHET
+909 KDGIHSPTVTVHET
-923 GTYYWREKVYDKS
+923 GTYYWREKVYDQT

-946 KSNETVLVKEKGL
+946 KPNETVLVKEKGL

>member
-20 IAAASAAAATLVAG
+20 IAAASAAVATLAAG
-34 MLVAGTANAAS
+34 LLVAGTADAAT

-51 RTIQNSNPGLWTNLG
+51 RSIQNGNPGLWTNVG
-66 TITFSNGNK
+66 TITFSNGKK
-75 YENMEQSLGVV
+75 YENMAQSLGVV
-86 DRVNGRNTYCIQA
+86 DRVNGKNTYCIEA
-99 DVLYTDTPEGPWSE
+99 DTLYTGTTGDWGD
-113 WTDENSR
+113 WTDER
-120 PDAQRLAW
+120 TKPDAQRLAW
-128 LTDKYNGNKDD
+128 LADRYNGDRDD

-146 GLIHRELDPIG
+146 GLIHQKLDPMG
-157 PEYLQNVQRLG
+157 NEYLSGLRQLG
-168 WKDGTSWATYEAKMN
+168 WADEPSWDAYTAKMN
-183 ELWNEAVANT
+183 SLWTEAVNGT
-193 PENLDMT
+193 PKDLDMQ
-200 YKYTTGER
+200 YRYTTGKR
-208 KGSVTPSITNG
+208 KGLVTPSIMNG
-219 NGAEIAGIQ
+219 NGVEIAGIQ
-228 YTVTLNGP
+228 YTVTLKGP
-236 AVFDQTKTSTISG
+236 AVFDQTGTNTISG
-249 TTTNEAIHLP
+249 TTTNEAIHLS
-259 WTATGNGKVTSTV
+259 WTATGNGKVTSIV
-272 QHKIPKAIRLDSPNQ
+272 QHKIPKATRLESPNQ

-292 TDPQTVSKNIQFD
+292 TDPQTVSKNIQFE
-305 VLNNFKPTIESN
+305 VLNNFKPTIQSD
-317 QTDHRIEYGHAPE
+317 QSDHRIEYGHAPE

-342 DWIEGATIKSTGTLY
+342 DWIQGATIKSTGTLY

-375 AATATVTGDKDGA
+375 AATATVAGDRDGA
-388 TNHVDATSITM
+388 TSHVDASSIAM
-399 DPDFVKAHK
+399 DPGFVKAHP
-408 GATPSNLP
+408 GATPSSLP
-416 DTGWYT
+416 ATGWYT
-422 WVWQITPDMQDA
+422 WVWEITPGMQDA
-434 NMKQY
+434 NMRQY
-439 LSTDYDW
+439 LSPDYDW

-454 STQHMRNM
+454 TTLHVRGM
-462 QPTIKSSVSD
+462 QPTITSSVSA
-472 AYKNDQSTVTGA
+472 AYRTDQSKVTGA
-484 DGTERPS
+484 DGIERPA
-491 VQIGSAQA
+491 VQIGSAAA
-499 SDKTDVVYLEK
+499 SDRTDVVYLEK
-510 GSVIR
+510 GGVIR

-520 NVTDV
+520 GVSDV

-530 VDTQDWLHT
+530 TDTADWLHT
-539 KDGQGEGK
+539 KDGQGEGR
-547 ETEDNQITLTVNG
+547 ETEANQITIRVNG
-560 TIYGGMTREQAEQAQ
+560 TLYGGMTREQAEQAQ

-589 AVKLATATFT
+589 AVKLATTTFT

-606 LISSSDEDKPVAQ
+606 LLSSRKGEKPAGV
-619 WKAEDG
+619 WKAENG
-625 VDLTNL
+625 IDLTNP

-637 FVFDIANKDQD
+637 FVYDIANRDQD
-648 TESQT
+648 TKNQT
-653 GIKPSKDY
+653 GIEPSRDY

-675 ETVMI
+675 ETVMF

-700 TIDKLVVAK
+700 TVDKLVVAK

-727 ETAKSTPLSLD
+727 ETPKGTPLSLD

-751 SAIEETDTVPENAV
+751 VAIEETDTVPENAV
-765 KVHEADI
+765 KVHETDI

-786 TLTDTGTYA
+786 TLTESGTYA

-815 LAWRQLTHGRV
+815 LAWRQLTHGKV

-831 LASEIVRVQGK
+831 LASEIVRVR
-842 KPDVPKCEVSTKSQ
+842 KPETPKCEVSTKSQ
-856 GEVAFE
+856 GEVTFE
-862 NDKADLHDELLLKNC
+862 NGKADLHDELLLKNC
-877 EQAAK
+877 SDAAK
-882 AEFELWKQANGD
+882 AEFELWRQADGD

-909 VDGAHSPTVTVHET
+909 KDGIHSPTVTVHET
-923 GTYYWREKVYDKS
+923 GTYYWREKVYDQT

-946 KSNETVLVKEKGL
+946 KPNETVLVKEKGL

>member
-20 IAAASAAAATLVAG
+20 IAAASAAVATLAAG
-34 MLVAGTANAAS
+34 LLVAGTADAAT

-51 RTIQNSNPGLWTNLG
+51 RSIQNGNPGLWTNVG
-66 TITFSNGNK
+66 TITFSNGKK
-75 YENMEQSLGVV
+75 YENMAQSLGVV
-86 DRVNGRNTYCIQA
+86 DRVNGKNTYCIEA
-99 DVLYTDTPEGPWSE
+99 DTLYTGTTGDWGD
-113 WTDENSR
+113 WTDER
-120 PDAQRLAW
+120 TKPDAQRLAW
-128 LTDKYNGNKDD
+128 LADRYNGDRDD

-146 GLIHRELDPIG
+146 GLIHQKLDPMG
-157 PEYLQNVQRLG
+157 NEYLNGLRQLG
-168 WKDGTSWATYEAKMN
+168 WADGPSWDAYTAKMN
-183 ELWNEAVANT
+183 SLWTEAVNGT
-193 PENLDMT
+193 PKDLDMQ
-200 YKYTTGER
+200 YRYTTGKR
-208 KGSVTPSITNG
+208 KGLVTPSIMNG
-219 NGAEIAGIQ
+219 NGVEIAGIQ
-228 YTVTLNGP
+228 YTVTLKGP
-236 AVFDQTKTSTISG
+236 AVFDQTGTNTISG
-249 TTTNEAIHLP
+249 TTTNEAIHLS
-259 WTATGNGKVTSTV
+259 WTATGNGKVTSIV
-272 QHKIPKAIRLDSPNQ
+272 QHKIPKATRLESPNQ

-292 TDPQTVSKNIQFD
+292 TDPQTVSKNIQFE
-305 VLNNFKPTIESN
+305 VLNNFKPTIQSD
-317 QTDHRIEYGHAPE
+317 QSDHRIEYGHAPE

-342 DWIEGATIKSTGTLY
+342 DWIQGATIKSTGTLY

-370 KDGVK
+370 RDGVK
-375 AATATVTGDKDGA
+375 AATATAAGDRDGA
-388 TNHVDATSITM
+388 TSHVDASSITM
-399 DPDFVKAHK
+399 DPGFVKAHP
-408 GATPSNLP
+408 GATPSSLP
-416 DTGWYT
+416 ATGWYT

-434 NMKQY
+434 NMRQY

-454 STQHMRNM
+454 TTLHVRSM
-462 QPTIKSSVSD
+462 QPTITSSVSA
-472 AYKNDQSTVTGA
+472 AYKTDQSKVTGA
-484 DGTERPS
+484 DGIERPA
-491 VQIGSAQA
+491 VQIGSAAA
-499 SDKTDVVYLEK
+499 SDRTDVVYLEK
-510 GSVIR
+510 GGVIR

-520 NVTDV
+520 GVADV

-530 VDTQDWLHT
+530 TDTADWLHT
-539 KDGQGEGK
+539 KDGQGEGR
-547 ETEDNQITLTVNG
+547 ETEANQITIRVNG
-560 TIYGGMTREQAEQAQ
+560 TLYGGMTREQAEQAQ
-575 KDTAAGKTVELPKQ
+575 KDAASGKTVELPKQ
-589 AVKLATATFT
+589 AVKLATTTFT

-606 LISSSDEDKPVAQ
+606 LLSSRKGEKPAGV
-619 WKAEDG
+619 WKTENG
-625 VDLTNL
+625 IDLTNP

-637 FVFDIANKDQD
+637 FVYDIANRDQD
-648 TESQT
+648 TKNQT
-653 GIKPSKDY
+653 GIEPSRDY

-675 ETVMI
+675 ETVMF

-700 TIDKLVVAK
+700 TVDKLVVAK

-727 ETAKSTPLSLD
+727 ETPKSTPLSLD

-751 SAIEETDTVPENAV
+751 AAIEETDTVPENAV
-765 KVHEADI
+765 KVHETDI

-786 TLTDTGTYA
+786 TLTESGTYA

-815 LAWRQLTHGRV
+815 LAWRQLTHGKV

-831 LASEIVRVQGK
+831 LASEIVRVR
-842 KPDVPKCEVSTKSQ
+842 KPETPKCEVSTKSQ
-856 GEVAFE
+856 GEVTFE
-862 NDKADLHDELLLKNC
+862 NGKADLHDELLLKNC
-877 EQAAK
+877 SDAAK
-882 AEFELWKQANGD
+882 AEFELWKQSNGD

-909 VDGAHSPTVTVHET
+909 KDGIHSPTVTVHET
-923 GTYYWREKVYDKS
+923 GTYYWREKVYDQT

-946 KSNETVLVKEKGL
+946 KPNETVLVKEKGL

>member
-1 MGRNNNPTRGS
+1 MGRNSNPTRGS

-20 IAAASAAAATLVAG
+20 IAAASAAVATLAAG
-34 MLVAGTANAAS
+34 MLVAGTANAAV
-45 MRDPFE
+45 MRDPGE
-51 RTIQNSNPGLWTNLG
+51 RSIQNDNPGLWTNVG
-66 TITFSNGNK
+66 TITFSNGKK
-75 YENMEQSLGVV
+75 YENMAQSLGVV
-86 DRVNGRNTYCIQA
+86 DRVNGKNAYCIQA
-99 DVLYTDTPEGPWSE
+99 DTLYTGTSGTWGD
-113 WTDENSR
+113 WTDER
-120 PDAQRLAW
+120 TKPDAQKLAW
-128 LTDKYNGNKDD
+128 LTDRHNGDRDD

-146 GLIHRELDPIG
+146 GLIHQKLDPMG
-157 PEYLQNVQRLG
+157 NEYLNGLRQLG
-168 WKDGTSWATYEAKMN
+168 WADGPSWDAYTAKMN
-183 ELWNEAVANT
+183 SLWTEAVNGT
-193 PENLDMT
+193 PTDLDMR
-200 YKYTTGER
+200 YRYTTGKR
-208 KGSVTPSITNG
+208 KGLVTPSIMNG
-219 NGAEIAGIQ
+219 NGVEIAGIQ
-228 YTVTLNGP
+228 YTVTLKGP
-236 AVFDQTKTSTISG
+236 AVFDQTGTNTISG
-249 TTTNEAIHLP
+249 TTTNEAIHLS
-259 WTATGNGKVTSTV
+259 WTATGNGKVTGIV
-272 QHKIPKAIRLDSPNQ
+272 QHKIPKATRLESPNQ
-287 NLMGP
+287 NLMGS
-292 TDPQTVSKNIQFD
+292 TDPQTVSKNIQFE
-305 VLNNFKPTIESN
+305 VLNNFKPTIRSD
-317 QTDHRIEYGHAPE
+317 QSDHRIEYGHAPE

-342 DWIEGATIKSTGTLY
+342 DWIQGATIKSTGTLY

-370 KDGVK
+370 RDGVK
-375 AATATVTGDKDGA
+375 AATATAAGDRDGA
-388 TNHVDATSITM
+388 TSHVDASSITM
-399 DPDFVKAHK
+399 DPGFVKAHP
-408 GATPSNLP
+408 GATPSSLP
-416 DTGWYT
+416 ATGWYT
-422 WVWQITPDMQDA
+422 WVWQITPGMQDA
-434 NMKQY
+434 NMRQY
-439 LSTDYDW
+439 LPADYDW

-454 STQHMRNM
+454 TTLHVRSM
-462 QPTIKSSVSD
+462 QPTITSSVSA
-472 AYKNDQSTVTGA
+472 AYKTDQSKVTGA
-484 DGTERPS
+484 DGIERPA
-491 VQIGSAQA
+491 VQIGSAAA
-499 SDKTDVVYLEK
+499 SDRTDVVYLEK
-510 GSVIR
+510 GGVIR

-520 NVTDV
+520 GVSDV

-530 VDTQDWLHT
+530 TDTADWLHT
-539 KDGQGEGK
+539 KDGQGEGR
-547 ETEDNQITLTVNG
+547 ETEANQITIRVNG
-560 TIYGGMTREQAEQAQ
+560 TLYGGMTREQAEQAQ

-606 LISSSDEDKPVAQ
+606 LISSSDEDKPVTQ

-653 GIKPSKDY
+653 GIKPSDDY
-661 PFAKDVHEAPFTAD
+661 PFAKDVHEAPFTVD
-675 ETVMI
+675 ETVMF

-727 ETAKSTPLSLD
+727 ETPKSTPLSLD

-751 SAIEETDTVPENAV
+751 AAIEETDTVPENAV
-765 KVHEADI
+765 KVHETDI

-786 TLTDTGTYA
+786 TLTESGTYA
-795 WHWVM
+795 WHWTM
-800 TPSLTGDQNHNPLAA
+800 TPSLTGDQNHNPLTA
-815 LAWRQLTHGRV
+815 LAWRQLTHGKV

-831 LASEIVRVQGK
+831 LASEIVRVR
-842 KPDVPKCEVSTKSQ
+842 KPETPKCEVSTRSQ
-856 GEVAFE
+856 GEVTME
-862 NDKADLHDELLLKNC
+862 NGRADLHDELLLKNC

-909 VDGAHSPTVTVHET
+909 KDGAHSPTVTVHET
-923 GTYYWREKVYDKS
+923 GTYYWREKVYDQT

>member
-1 MGRNNNPTRGS
+1 MGRNSNPTRGS

-20 IAAASAAAATLVAG
+20 IAAASAAVATLAAG
-34 MLVAGTANAAS
+34 MLVAGTANAAV
-45 MRDPFE
+45 MRDPGE
-51 RTIQNSNPGLWTNLG
+51 RSIQNGNPGLWTNVG
-66 TITFSNGNK
+66 TITFSNGKK
-75 YENMEQSLGVV
+75 YENMAQSLGVV
-86 DRVNGRNTYCIQA
+86 DRVNGKNAYCIQA
-99 DVLYTDTPEGPWSE
+99 DTLYTGTSGTWGD
-113 WTDENSR
+113 WTDER
-120 PDAQRLAW
+120 TKPDAQKLAW
-128 LTDKYNGNKDD
+128 LTDRHNGDRDD

-146 GLIHRELDPIG
+146 GLIHQKLDPMG
-157 PEYLQNVQRLG
+157 NEYLNGLRQLG
-168 WKDGTSWATYEAKMN
+168 WADGPSWDAYTAKMN
-183 ELWNEAVANT
+183 SLWTEAVNGT
-193 PENLDMT
+193 PTDLDMQ
-200 YKYTTGER
+200 YRYTTGKR
-208 KGSVTPSITNG
+208 KGLVTPSIMNG
-219 NGAEIAGIQ
+219 NGVEIAGIQ
-228 YTVTLNGP
+228 YTVTLKGP
-236 AVFDQTKTSTISG
+236 AVFDQTGTNTISG
-249 TTTNEAIHLP
+249 TTTNEAIHLS
-259 WTATGNGKVTSTV
+259 WTATGNGKVTSIV
-272 QHKIPKAIRLDSPNQ
+272 QHKIPKATRLESPNQ

-292 TDPQTVSKNIQFD
+292 TDPQTVSKNIQFE
-305 VLNNFKPTIESN
+305 VLNNFKPTIRSD
-317 QTDHRIEYGHAPE
+317 QSDHRIEYGHAPE

-342 DWIEGATIKSTGTLY
+342 DWIQGATIKSTGTLY
-357 YFAKKPVEGRTTV
+357 YFANKPVEGRTTV
-370 KDGVK
+370 RDGVK
-375 AATATVTGDKDGA
+375 AATATAAGDRDGA
-388 TNHVDATSITM
+388 TSHVDASSITM
-399 DPDFVKAHK
+399 DPGFVKAHP
-408 GATPSNLP
+408 GATPSSLP
-416 DTGWYT
+416 ATGWYT
-422 WVWQITPDMQDA
+422 WVWQITPGMQDA
-434 NMKQY
+434 NMRQY
-439 LSTDYDW
+439 LPADYDW

-454 STQHMRNM
+454 TTLHVRSM
-462 QPTIKSSVSD
+462 QPTITSSVSA
-472 AYKNDQSTVTGA
+472 AYKTDQSKVTGA
-484 DGTERPS
+484 DGVERPA
-491 VQIGSAQA
+491 VQIGSAAA
-499 SDKTDVVYLEK
+499 SDRTDVVYLEK
-510 GSVIR
+510 GGVIR

-520 NVTDV
+520 GVSDV

-530 VDTQDWLHT
+530 TDTADWLHT
-539 KDGQGEGK
+539 KDGQGEGR
-547 ETEDNQITLTVNG
+547 ETEANQITIRVNG
-560 TIYGGMTREQAEQAQ
+560 TLYGGMTREQAEQAQ

-606 LISSSDEDKPVAQ
+606 LLSSRKGEKPAGV
-619 WKAEDG
+619 WKAENG
-625 VDLTNL
+625 IDLTNL

-637 FVFDIANKDQD
+637 FVFDIANRDQD

-653 GIKPSKDY
+653 GIEPSRDY

-700 TIDKLVVAK
+700 TVDKLVVAK

-751 SAIEETDTVPENAV
+751 AAIEQTDTVPENAV

-772 KDVTKFGTYTTDSF
+772 KDVTRFGTYTTDSF

-815 LAWRQLTHGRV
+815 LAWRQLTHGKV

-831 LASEIVRVQGK
+831 LASEIVRVQGR
-842 KPDVPKCEVSTKSQ
+842 KPETPRCEVSTKSQ
-856 GEVAFE
+856 GEVTFE
-862 NDKADLHDELLLKNC
+862 NGRADLHDELLLKNC

-901 TVTGKVDA
+901 TVTGKIDA

>member
-20 IAAASAAAATLVAG
+20 IAAASAAVATLAAG
-34 MLVAGTANAAS
+34 LLVAGTADAAT

-51 RTIQNSNPGLWTNLG
+51 RSIQNGNPGLWTNVG
-66 TITFSNGNK
+66 TITFSNGKK
-75 YENMEQSLGVV
+75 YENMAQSLGVV
-86 DRVNGRNTYCIQA
+86 DRVNGKNTYCIEA
-99 DVLYTDTPEGPWSE
+99 DTLYTGTTGDWGD
-113 WTDENSR
+113 WTDER
-120 PDAQRLAW
+120 TKPDAQRLAW
-128 LTDKYNGNKDD
+128 LADRYNGDRDD

-146 GLIHRELDPIG
+146 GLIHQKLDPMG
-157 PEYLQNVQRLG
+157 NEYLSGLLQLG
-168 WKDGTSWATYEAKMN
+168 WADEPSWDAYTAKMN
-183 ELWNEAVANT
+183 SLWTEAVNGT
-193 PENLDMT
+193 PKDLDMQ
-200 YKYTTGER
+200 YRYTTGKR
-208 KGSVTPSITNG
+208 KGLVTPSIMNG
-219 NGAEIAGIQ
+219 NGVEIAGIQ
-228 YTVTLNGP
+228 YTVTLKGP
-236 AVFDQTKTSTISG
+236 AVFDQTGTNTISG
-249 TTTNEAIHLP
+249 TTTNEAIHLS
-259 WTATGNGKVTSTV
+259 WTATGNGKVTSIV
-272 QHKIPKAIRLDSPNQ
+272 QHKIPKATRLESPNQ
-287 NLMGP
+287 NLMSP
-292 TDPQTVSKNIQFD
+292 TDPQTVSKNIQFE
-305 VLNNFKPTIESN
+305 VLNNFKPTIQSD
-317 QTDHRIEYGHAPE
+317 QSDHRIEYGHAPE

-342 DWIEGATIKSTGTLY
+342 DWIQGATIKSTGTLY

-375 AATATVTGDKDGA
+375 AATATVAGDRDGA
-388 TNHVDATSITM
+388 TSHVDASSIAM
-399 DPDFVKAHK
+399 DPGFVKAHP
-408 GATPSNLP
+408 GATPSSLP
-416 DTGWYT
+416 ATGWYT
-422 WVWQITPDMQDA
+422 WVWEITPGMQDA
-434 NMKQY
+434 NMRQY
-439 LSTDYDW
+439 LSPDYDW

-454 STQHMRNM
+454 TTLHVRGM
-462 QPTIKSSVSD
+462 QPTITSSVSA
-472 AYKNDQSTVTGA
+472 AYRTDQSKVTGA
-484 DGTERPS
+484 DGIERPA
-491 VQIGSAQA
+491 VQIGSAAA
-499 SDKTDVVYLEK
+499 SDRTDVVYLEK
-510 GSVIR
+510 GGVIR

-520 NVTDV
+520 GVSDV

-530 VDTQDWLHT
+530 TDTADWLHT
-539 KDGQGEGK
+539 KDGQGEGR
-547 ETEDNQITLTVNG
+547 ETEANQITIRVNG
-560 TIYGGMTREQAEQAQ
+560 TLYGGMTREQAEQAQ

-589 AVKLATATFT
+589 AVKLATTTFT

-606 LISSSDEDKPVAQ
+606 LLSSRKGEKPAGV
-619 WKAEDG
+619 WKAENG
-625 VDLTNL
+625 IDLTNP

-637 FVFDIANKDQD
+637 FVYDIANRDQD
-648 TESQT
+648 TKNQT
-653 GIKPSKDY
+653 GIEPSRDY

-675 ETVMI
+675 ETVMF

-700 TIDKLVVAK
+700 TVDKLVVAK

-727 ETAKSTPLSLD
+727 ETPKGTPLSLD

-751 SAIEETDTVPENAV
+751 AAIEETDTVPENAV
-765 KVHEADI
+765 KVHETDI

-786 TLTDTGTYA
+786 TLTESGTYA

-815 LAWRQLTHGRV
+815 LAWRQLTHGKV

-856 GEVAFE
+856 GEVTFE
-862 NDKADLHDELLLKNC
+862 NGKADLHDELLLKNC
-877 EQAAK
+877 SDAAK
-882 AEFELWKQANGD
+882 AEFELWKQSNGD

-909 VDGAHSPTVTVHET
+909 KDGVHSPTVTVHET
-923 GTYYWREKVYDKS
+923 GTYYWREKVYDQT

-984 AGSRKRIR
+984 AGSRRRIR

>member
-20 IAAASAAAATLVAG
+20 IAAASAAVATLAAG
-34 MLVAGTANAAS
+34 LLVAGTADAAT

-51 RTIQNSNPGLWTNLG
+51 RSIQNGNPGLWTNVG
-66 TITFSNGNK
+66 TITFSNGKK
-75 YENMEQSLGVV
+75 YENMAQSLGVV
-86 DRVNGRNTYCIQA
+86 DRVNGKNTYCIEA
-99 DVLYTDTPEGPWSE
+99 DTLYTGTTGDWGD
-113 WTDENSR
+113 WTDER
-120 PDAQRLAW
+120 TKPDAQRLAW
-128 LTDKYNGNKDD
+128 LADRYNGDRDD

-146 GLIHRELDPIG
+146 GLIHQKLDPMG
-157 PEYLQNVQRLG
+157 NEYLSGLRQLG
-168 WKDGTSWATYEAKMN
+168 WADEPSWDAYTAKMN
-183 ELWNEAVANT
+183 SLWTEAVNGT
-193 PENLDMT
+193 PKDLDMQ
-200 YKYTTGER
+200 YRYTTGKR
-208 KGSVTPSITNG
+208 KGLVTPSIMNG
-219 NGAEIAGIQ
+219 NGVEIAGIQ
-228 YTVTLNGP
+228 YTVTLKGP
-236 AVFDQTKTSTISG
+236 AVFDQTGTNTISG
-249 TTTNEAIHLP
+249 TTTNEAIHLS
-259 WTATGNGKVTSTV
+259 WTATGNGKVTSIV
-272 QHKIPKAIRLDSPNQ
+272 QHKIPKATRLESPNQ

-292 TDPQTVSKNIQFD
+292 TDPQTVSKNIQFE
-305 VLNNFKPTIESN
+305 VLNNFKPTIQSD
-317 QTDHRIEYGHAPE
+317 QSDHRIEYGHAPE

-342 DWIEGATIKSTGTLY
+342 DWIQGATIKSTGTLY

-375 AATATVTGDKDGA
+375 AATATVAGDRDGA
-388 TNHVDATSITM
+388 TSHVDASSIAM
-399 DPDFVKAHK
+399 DPGFVKAHP
-408 GATPSNLP
+408 GATPSSLP
-416 DTGWYT
+416 ATGWYT
-422 WVWQITPDMQDA
+422 WVWEITPGMQDA
-434 NMKQY
+434 NMRQY
-439 LSTDYDW
+439 LSPDYDW

-454 STQHMRNM
+454 TTLHVRGM
-462 QPTIKSSVSD
+462 QPTITSSVSA
-472 AYKNDQSTVTGA
+472 AYRTDQSKVTGA
-484 DGTERPS
+484 DGIERPA
-491 VQIGSAQA
+491 VQIGSAAA
-499 SDKTDVVYLEK
+499 SDRTDVVYLEK
-510 GSVIR
+510 GGVIR

-520 NVTDV
+520 GVSDV

-530 VDTQDWLHT
+530 TDTADWLHT
-539 KDGQGEGK
+539 KDGQGEGR
-547 ETEDNQITLTVNG
+547 ETEANQITIRVNG
-560 TIYGGMTREQAEQAQ
+560 TLYGGMTREQAEQAQ

-653 GIKPSKDY
+653 GIKPSDDY

-675 ETVMI
+675 ETVMF

-700 TIDKLVVAK
+700 TVDKLVVAK

-727 ETAKSTPLSLD
+727 EIPKATPLSLD

-751 SAIEETDTVPENAV
+751 AAIEETDTVPENAV
-765 KVHEADI
+765 KVHETDI

-786 TLTDTGTYA
+786 TLTESGTYA
-795 WHWVM
+795 WHWTM
-800 TPSLTGDQNHNPLAA
+800 TPSLTGDQNHNPLTA
-815 LAWRQLTHGRV
+815 LAWRQLTHGKV

-856 GEVAFE
+856 GEVTFE
-862 NDKADLHDELLLKNC
+862 NGKADLHDELLLKNC
-877 EQAAK
+877 SDAAK
-882 AEFELWKQANGD
+882 AEFELWKQSNGD

-909 VDGAHSPTVTVHET
+909 KDGVHSPTVTVHET
-923 GTYYWREKVYDKS
+923 GTYYWREKVYDQT

-984 AGSRKRIR
+984 AGSRRRIR

>member
-20 IAAASAAAATLVAG
+20 IAAASAAAATLAAG
-34 MLVAGTANAAS
+34 MLVAGTANAAT

-51 RTIQNSNPGLWTNLG
+51 RSIQNGRPGLWTNLG
-66 TITFSNGNK
+66 TITFSGGPQ

-86 DRVNGRNTYCIQA
+86 DQVDGRNAYCIQA
-99 DVLYTDTPEGPWSE
+99 DVLYTGTTGTWGE
-113 WTDENSR
+113 WTDER
-120 PDAQRLAW
+120 TKPDAQRLAW
-128 LTDKYNGNKDD
+128 LADRYNGNTDD

-146 GLIHRELDPIG
+146 GLIHQKLDPMG
-157 PEYLQNVQRLG
+157 NEYLNGIQRLG
-168 WKDGTSWATYEAKMN
+168 WKDGTSWDTFTAKMN
-183 ELWNEAVANT
+183 SLWTEAVANT
-193 PENLDMT
+193 PSNLDM
-200 YKYTTGER
+200 KYQYTIGKR
-208 KGSVTPSITNG
+208 KGLVTPSIMNG
-219 NGAEIAGIQ
+219 NGVEIAGIQ
-228 YTVTLNGP
+228 YTVTLKGP
-236 AVFDQTKTSTISG
+236 AVFDQTGTNTISG
-249 TTTNEAIHLP
+249 TTTNEAIHLS
-259 WTATGNGKVTSTV
+259 WTATGNGKVTSIV
-272 QHKIPKAIRLDSPNQ
+272 QHKIPKATRLESPNQ

-292 TDPQTVSKNIQFD
+292 TDPQTVSKNIQFE
-305 VLNNFKPTIESN
+305 VLNNFKPTIQSD
-317 QTDHRIEYGHAPE
+317 QSDHRIEYGHAPE

-342 DWIEGATIKSTGTLY
+342 DWIQGATIKSTGTLY

-370 KDGVK
+370 RDGVK
-375 AATATVTGDKDGA
+375 AATATAAGDRDGA
-388 TNHVDATSITM
+388 TSHVDASSITM
-399 DPDFVKAHK
+399 DPGFVKAHP
-408 GATPSNLP
+408 GATPSSLP
-416 DTGWYT
+416 ATGWYT
-422 WVWQITPDMQDA
+422 WVWQITPGMQDA
-434 NMKQY
+434 NMRQY

-454 STQHMRNM
+454 TTLHVRSM
-462 QPTIKSSVSD
+462 QPTITSSVSD
-472 AYKNDQSTVTGA
+472 AYKTDQSKVTGA
-484 DGTERPS
+484 DGVERPA
-491 VQIGSAQA
+491 VQIGSAAA
-499 SDKTDVVYLEK
+499 SDRTDVVYLEK
-510 GSVIR
+510 GGVIR

-520 NVTDV
+520 GVSDV

-530 VDTQDWLHT
+530 TDTADWLHT
-539 KDGQGEGK
+539 KDGQGEGR
-547 ETEDNQITLTVNG
+547 ETEANQITIRVNG
-560 TIYGGMTREQAEQAQ
+560 TLYGGMTREQAEQAQ

-589 AVKLATATFT
+589 AVKLATTTFT

-606 LISSSDEDKPVAQ
+606 LLSSRKGEKPAGV
-619 WKAEDG
+619 WKAENG
-625 VDLTNL
+625 IDLTNL

-637 FVFDIANKDQD
+637 FVYDIANKDQD

-653 GIKPSKDY
+653 GIKPSDDY

-675 ETVMI
+675 ETVMF

-700 TIDKLVVAK
+700 TVDKLVVAK

-727 ETAKSTPLSLD
+727 ETPKGTPLSLD

-751 SAIEETDTVPENAV
+751 AAIEETDTVPENAV
-765 KVHEADI
+765 KVHETDI
-772 KDVTKFGTYTTDSF
+772 KDITKFGTYTTDSF
-786 TLTDTGTYA
+786 TLTESGTYA

-815 LAWRQLTHGRV
+815 LAWRQLTHGKV

-831 LASEIVRVQGK
+831 LASEIVRVR
-842 KPDVPKCEVSTKSQ
+842 KPETPKCEVSTRSQ
-856 GEVAFE
+856 GEVTME
-862 NDKADLHDELLLKNC
+862 NGRADLHDELLLKNC

-909 VDGAHSPTVTVHET
+909 KDGIHSPTVTVHET
-923 GTYYWREKVYDKS
+923 GTYYWREKVYDQT

-946 KSNETVLVKEKGL
+946 KSNETVTVKEKGL

>member
-20 IAAASAAAATLVAG
+20 IAAASATVATLAAG
-34 MLVAGTANAAS
+34 MLVAGTADAAD

-51 RTIQNSNPGLWTNLG
+51 RSIQNGNPGLWANMG
-66 TITFSNGNK
+66 TITFSNGHK
-75 YENMEQSLGVV
+75 YEDMEQSLGVV
-86 DRVNGRNTYCIQA
+86 DKVNGKNVYCIQA
-99 DVLYTDTPEGPWSE
+99 DTLYTGAAGTWGE
-113 WTDENSR
+113 WTDAKTK

-128 LTDKYNGNKDD
+128 LTDKYNGNTDD

-146 GLIHRELDPIG
+146 GLIHQKLDPMG
-157 PEYLQNVQRLG
+157 EEYLKGIERLG
-168 WKDGTSWATYEAKMN
+168 WKDGTSWDTYTKKMN

-193 PENLDMT
+193 PSNLDMR
-200 YKYTTGER
+200 YQYTIGQR
-208 KGSVTPSITNG
+208 KGTIDVGIQNG
-219 NGAEIAGIQ
+219 NGGFLSGIT
-228 YTVTLNGP
+228 YTVTLKGP
-236 AVFDQTKTSTISG
+236 AVFDQTGKNTISG
-249 TTTNEAIHLP
+249 TTTNSAQHVA
-259 WTATGNGKVTSTV
+259 WTATGNGKVMPV
-272 QHKIPKAIRLDSPNQ
+272 FNYKVPKAAKLSSPNQ
-287 NLMGP
+287 NLMTA
-292 TDPQTVSKNIQFD
+292 TDPETVSKNIQFE

-330 DDLTWHVDPTGG
+330 DDLTWHVDPSGG

-357 YFAKKPVEGRTTV
+357 YFAKKPVEGQTTV

-388 TNHVDATSITM
+388 TNHVDAASITM
-399 DPDFVKAHK
+399 DPDFVKTHP
-408 GATPSNLP
+408 GATPSSLP

-454 STQHMRNM
+454 TTLHVRNM
-462 QPTIKSSVSD
+462 QPTITSSVSA
-472 AYKNDQSTVTGA
+472 AYKTDQSKVTGA
-484 DGTERPS
+484 DGIERPA
-491 VQIGSAQA
+491 VQIGSAAA
-499 SDKTDVVYLEK
+499 SDRTDVVYLEK
-510 GSVIR
+510 GGVIR

-520 NVTDV
+520 GVSDV

-530 VDTQDWLHT
+530 TDTADWLHT
-539 KDGQGEGK
+539 KDGQGEGR
-547 ETEDNQITLTVNG
+547 ETEANQITIRVNG
-560 TIYGGMTREQAEQAQ
+560 TLYGGMTREQAEQAQ
-575 KDTAAGKTVELPKQ
+575 KDAASGKTVELPRQ
-589 AVKLATATFT
+589 AVKLATTTFT

-606 LISSSDEDKPVAQ
+606 LLSSRKGEKPAGV
-619 WKAEDG
+619 WKAENG
-625 VDLTNL
+625 IDLTNP

-637 FVFDIANKDQD
+637 FVYDIANRDQD
-648 TESQT
+648 TKNQT
-653 GIKPSKDY
+653 GIEPSRDY

-675 ETVMI
+675 ETVMF

-700 TIDKLVVAK
+700 TVDKLVVAK

-727 ETAKSTPLSLD
+727 ETPKGTPLSLD

-751 SAIEETDTVPENAV
+751 AAIEETDTVPENAV
-765 KVHEADI
+765 KVHETDI

-786 TLTDTGTYA
+786 TLTESGTYA

-815 LAWRQLTHGRV
+815 LAWRQLTHGKV

-831 LASEIVRVQGK
+831 LASEIVRVR
-842 KPDVPKCEVSTKSQ
+842 KPETPKCEVSTKSQ
-856 GEVAFE
+856 GEVTFE
-862 NDKADLHDELLLKNC
+862 NGKADLHDELLLKNC
-877 EQAAK
+877 SDAAK
-882 AEFELWKQANGD
+882 AEFELWRQADGD

-909 VDGAHSPTVTVHET
+909 KDGIHSPTVTVHET
-923 GTYYWREKVYDKS
+923 GTYYWREKVYDQT

-946 KSNETVLVKEKGL
+946 KPNETVLVKEKGL

>member
-1 MGRNNNPTRGS
+1 MGRNSNPTRGS

-20 IAAASAAAATLVAG
+20 IAAASAAVATLAAG
-34 MLVAGTANAAS
+34 MLVAGTANAAV
-45 MRDPFE
+45 MRDPGE
-51 RTIQNSNPGLWTNLG
+51 RSIQNGNPGLWTNVG
-66 TITFSNGNK
+66 TITFSNGKK
-75 YENMEQSLGVV
+75 YENIAQSLGVV
-86 DRVNGRNTYCIQA
+86 DRVNGKNAYCIQA
-99 DVLYTDTPEGPWSE
+99 DTLYTGTSGTWGD
-113 WTDENSR
+113 WTDER
-120 PDAQRLAW
+120 TKPDAQKLAW
-128 LTDKYNGNKDD
+128 LTDRHNGDRDD

-146 GLIHRELDPIG
+146 GLIHQKLDPMG
-157 PEYLQNVQRLG
+157 NEYLNGLRQLG
-168 WKDGTSWATYEAKMN
+168 WADGPSWDAYTAKMN
-183 ELWNEAVANT
+183 SLWTEAVNGT
-193 PENLDMT
+193 PTDLDMQ
-200 YKYTTGER
+200 YRYTTGKR
-208 KGSVTPSITNG
+208 KGLVTPSIMNG
-219 NGAEIAGIQ
+219 NGVEIAGIQ
-228 YTVTLNGP
+228 YTVTLKGP
-236 AVFDQTKTSTISG
+236 AVFDQTGTNTISG
-249 TTTNEAIHLP
+249 TTTNEAIHLS
-259 WTATGNGKVTSTV
+259 WTATGNGKVTSIV
-272 QHKIPKAIRLDSPNQ
+272 QHKIPKATRLESPNQ

-292 TDPQTVSKNIQFD
+292 TDPQTVSKNIQFE
-305 VLNNFKPTIESN
+305 VLNNFKPTIRSD
-317 QTDHRIEYGHAPE
+317 QSDHRIEYGHAPE

-342 DWIEGATIKSTGTLY
+342 DWIQGATIKSTGTLY

-370 KDGVK
+370 RDGVK
-375 AATATVTGDKDGA
+375 AATATAAGDRDGA
-388 TNHVDATSITM
+388 TSHVDASSITM
-399 DPDFVKAHK
+399 DPGFVKAHP
-408 GATPSNLP
+408 GATPSSLP
-416 DTGWYT
+416 ATGWYT
-422 WVWQITPDMQDA
+422 WVWQITPGMQDA
-434 NMKQY
+434 NMRQY
-439 LSTDYDW
+439 LPADYDW

-454 STQHMRNM
+454 TTLHVRSM
-462 QPTIKSSVSD
+462 QPTITSSVSA
-472 AYKNDQSTVTGA
+472 AYKTDQSKVTGA
-484 DGTERPS
+484 DGIERPA
-491 VQIGSAQA
+491 VQIGSAAA
-499 SDKTDVVYLEK
+499 SDRTDVVYLEK
-510 GSVIR
+510 GGVIR

-520 NVTDV
+520 GVSDV

-530 VDTQDWLHT
+530 TDTADWLHT
-539 KDGQGEGK
+539 KDGQGEGR
-547 ETEDNQITLTVNG
+547 ETEANQITIRVNG
-560 TIYGGMTREQAEQAQ
+560 TLYGGMTREQAEQAQ

-606 LISSSDEDKPVAQ
+606 LISSSDEDKPVTQ

-653 GIKPSKDY
+653 GIKPSDDY
-661 PFAKDVHEAPFTAD
+661 PFAKDVHEAPFTVD
-675 ETVMI
+675 ETVMF

-727 ETAKSTPLSLD
+727 ETPKSTPLSLD

-751 SAIEETDTVPENAV
+751 AAIEETDTVPENAV
-765 KVHEADI
+765 KVHETDI

-786 TLTDTGTYA
+786 TLTESGTYA
-795 WHWVM
+795 WHWTM
-800 TPSLTGDQNHNPLAA
+800 TPSLTGDQNHNPLTA
-815 LAWRQLTHGRV
+815 LAWRQLTHGKV

-831 LASEIVRVQGK
+831 LASEIVRVR
-842 KPDVPKCEVSTKSQ
+842 KPETPKCEVSTRSQ
-856 GEVAFE
+856 GEVTME
-862 NDKADLHDELLLKNC
+862 NGRADLHDELLLKNC

-909 VDGAHSPTVTVHET
+909 KDGAHSPTVTVHET
-923 GTYYWREKVYDKS
+923 GTYYWREKVYDQT

>member
-20 IAAASAAAATLVAG
+20 IAAGVAAAATLAAG
-34 MLVAGTANAAS
+34 MLVAGTADAAD

-51 RTIQNSNPGLWTNLG
+51 RSIQNGNPGLWANMG
-66 TITFSNGNK
+66 TITFSNGHK
-75 YENMEQSLGVV
+75 YEDMEQSLGVV
-86 DRVNGRNTYCIQA
+86 DKVNGKNVYCIQA
-99 DVLYTDTPEGPWSE
+99 DTLYTGTAGTWGE
-113 WTDENSR
+113 WTDAKTK

-128 LTDKYNGNKDD
+128 LTDKYNGNTDD

-146 GLIHRELDPIG
+146 GLIHQKLDPMG
-157 PEYLQNVQRLG
+157 EEYLKGIERLG
-168 WKDGTSWATYEAKMN
+168 WKDGTSWDTYTKKMN

-193 PENLDMT
+193 PSNLDMR
-200 YKYTTGER
+200 YQYTIGQR
-208 KGSVTPSITNG
+208 KGTIDVGIQNG
-219 NGAEIAGIQ
+219 NGGFLSGIT
-228 YTVTLNGP
+228 YTATLKGP
-236 AVFDQTKTSTISG
+236 AVFDQTGKNTISG
-249 TTTNEAIHLP
+249 TTTNSAQHVA
-259 WTATGNGKVTSTV
+259 WTATGNGKVMPV
-272 QHKIPKAIRLDSPNQ
+272 FNYKVPKAAKLSSPNQ
-287 NLMGP
+287 NLMAA
-292 TDPQTVSKNIQFD
+292 TDPETVSKNIQFE

-342 DWIEGATIKSTGTLY
+342 DWIQGATIKSTGTLY

-370 KDGVK
+370 RDGVK
-375 AATATVTGDKDGA
+375 AATATAAGDRDGA
-388 TNHVDATSITM
+388 TSHVDASSITM
-399 DPDFVKAHK
+399 DPGFVKAHP
-408 GATPSNLP
+408 GATPSSLP
-416 DTGWYT
+416 ATGWYT
-422 WVWQITPDMQDA
+422 WVWQITPGMQDA
-434 NMKQY
+434 NMRQY

-454 STQHMRNM
+454 TTLHVRNM
-462 QPTIKSSVSD
+462 QPTITSSVSA
-472 AYKNDQSTVTGA
+472 AYKTDQSKVTGA
-484 DGTERPS
+484 DGVERPA
-491 VQIGSAQA
+491 VQIGSQAA
-499 SDKTDVVYLEK
+499 SDRTDVVYLEK

-520 NVTDV
+520 GVSDV
-525 NGDGK
+525 NGDGRT
-530 VDTQDWLHT
+530 DAADWLHT
-539 KDGQGEGK
+539 KDGQGEGR
-547 ETEDNQITLTVNG
+547 ETEANQITIRVNG
-560 TIYGGMTREQAEQAQ
+560 TLYGGMTREQAEQAQ
-575 KDTAAGKTVELPKQ
+575 KDAASGKTVELPKQ
-589 AVKLATATFT
+589 AVKLATTTFT

-606 LISSSDEDKPVAQ
+606 LLSSRKGEKPAGV
-619 WKAEDG
+619 WKAENG
-625 VDLTNL
+625 IDLTNP

-637 FVFDIANKDQD
+637 FVYDIANRDQD
-648 TESQT
+648 TKSQT
-653 GIKPSKDY
+653 GIEPSRDY

-675 ETVMI
+675 ETIMT

-700 TIDKLVVAK
+700 TVDKLVVAK

-727 ETAKSTPLSLD
+727 EIPKATPLSLD

-751 SAIEETDTVPENAV
+751 AAIEETDTVPENAV
-765 KVHEADI
+765 KVHETDI

-786 TLTDTGTYA
+786 TLTESGTYA
-795 WHWVM
+795 WHWTM

-815 LAWRQLTHGRV
+815 LAWRQLTHGKV

-831 LASEIVRVQGK
+831 LASEIVRVR
-842 KPDVPKCEVSTKSQ
+842 KPETPKCEVSTKSQ
-856 GEVAFE
+856 GEVTFE
-862 NDKADLHDELLLKNC
+862 NGKADLHDELLLKNC
-877 EQAAK
+877 SDAAK
-882 AEFELWKQANGD
+882 AEFELWKQSNGD

-909 VDGAHSPTVTVHET
+909 KDGVHSPTVTVHET
-923 GTYYWREKVYDKS
+923 GTYYWREKVYDQT

-969 LWAGVLAGAGIALAL
+969 LWAGVLAGAGVALAL